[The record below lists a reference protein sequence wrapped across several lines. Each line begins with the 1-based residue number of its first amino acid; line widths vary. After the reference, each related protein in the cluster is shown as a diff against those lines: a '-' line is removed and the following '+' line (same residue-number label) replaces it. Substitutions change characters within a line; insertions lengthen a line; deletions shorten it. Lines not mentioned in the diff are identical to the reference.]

1 MFSAL
6 MPQRR
11 EFFDLLAAQSDRVV
25 AAANATLRLIQAL
38 GSSTSGEIETLVKE
52 VAHAESS
59 ANKIKHD
66 LITLLHKSFT
76 TPINRD
82 QIHSLT
88 IDLDRVLHALR
99 HVANAVSMYNVSDST
114 SEMRELASAAA
125 DACLR
130 LNRAVI
136 ALGDKDRGQETI
148 DLCKAIDQIEAK
160 SDKVMR
166 TAITKL
172 FKEGGD
178 VWMAVKLKEFYTLQD
193 VVIDHCDVAAKTIEE
208 ILIENS

>member
-1 MFSAL
+1 MFKAL

-11 EFFDLLAAQSDRVV
+11 EFFDLLAALSDRVV
-25 AAANATLRLIQAL
+25 AASTAALRLIQAL
-38 GSSTSGEIETLVKE
+38 GTQGSDIDTLVKE
-52 VAHAESS
+52 VAHNEKS
-59 ANKIKHD
+59 ADQIKID
-66 LITLLHKSFT
+66 LIALLHKSFT

-82 QIHSLT
+82 QIHTLT

-99 HVANAVSMYNVSDST
+99 HVANAIDMYNIDDST
-114 SEMRELASAAA
+114 SEMRELASLAA

-136 ALGDKDRGQETI
+136 ALGDNDRSKETM
-148 DLCKAIDQIEAK
+148 DLCKAIDQVESKA
-160 SDKVMR
+160 DKVMR
-166 TAITKL
+166 NAITKL

-178 VWMAVKLKEFYTLQD
+178 VWMAVKLKDFYRLQD
-193 VVIDHCDVAAKTIEE
+193 AVIDHCDQAAKTIEQ

>member
-1 MFSAL
+1 MFKAL

-11 EFFDLLAAQSDRVV
+11 EFFDMLAAHSDRVV
-25 AAANATLRLIQAL
+25 AGANAALRLIQAL
-38 GSSTSGEIETLVKE
+38 GTDDTDIDRLVKE
-52 VAHAESS
+52 VAHNEKS
-59 ANKIKHD
+59 ADQIKID

-88 IDLDRVLHALR
+88 NDLDRVLHSLR
-99 HVANAVSMYNVSDST
+99 HVANAIEMYNIDDST
-114 SEMRELASAAA
+114 SEMRELASHAA

-136 ALGDKDRGQETI
+136 TLGDKERSKETM
-148 DLCKAIDQIEAK
+148 DLCKAIDQIESKA
-160 SDKVMR
+160 DKIMR
-166 TAITKL
+166 NAITKL

-178 VWMAVKLKEFYTLQD
+178 VWAAIKLKEFYQLQD
-193 VVIDHCDVAAKTIEE
+193 TVIDHCDEAAKTIEE

>member
-1 MFSAL
+1 MFSSL

-11 EFFDLLAAQSDRVV
+11 EFFDLLSAHSDRVV
-25 AAANATLRLIQAL
+25 AGANAALRLVNAL
-38 GSSTSGEIETLVKE
+38 GSQPGEIETLVKE
-52 VAHAESS
+52 VGLNESS
-59 ANKIKHD
+59 ADKIKTD

-88 IDLDRVLHALR
+88 IDLDRVLHSLR
-99 HVANAVSMYNVSDST
+99 HVANAIEMYNIVDST
-114 SEMRELASAAA
+114 SEMRELASLAA

-136 ALGDKDRGQETI
+136 ALGDGQRNQETV
-148 DLCKAIDQIEAK
+148 DLCKAIDQIESKA
-160 SDKVMR
+160 DKVMR
-166 TAITKL
+166 KAITKL

-178 VWMAVKLKEFYTLQD
+178 VWSAIKLKEFYVLQEA
-193 VVIDHCDVAAKTIEE
+193 VLDHCDEAAKTIEE

>member
-1 MFSAL
+1 MFKAL

-11 EFFDLLAAQSDRVV
+11 EFFDLLAALSDRVV
-25 AAANATLRLIQAL
+25 AAANAALRLIQAL
-38 GSSTSGEIETLVKE
+38 GTHASDIDTLVKE
-52 VAHAESS
+52 VAHNEKS
-59 ANKIKHD
+59 ADQIKID
-66 LITLLHKSFT
+66 LIALLHKSFT

-82 QIHSLT
+82 QIHTLT

-99 HVANAVSMYNVSDST
+99 HVANAIDMYNIDDST
-114 SEMRELASAAA
+114 SEMRELASLAA

-136 ALGDKDRGQETI
+136 ALGDNDRSKETM
-148 DLCKAIDQIEAK
+148 DLCKAIDQIESKA
-160 SDKVMR
+160 DKVMR
-166 TAITKL
+166 NAITKL

-178 VWMAVKLKEFYTLQD
+178 VWVAVKLKDFYRLQD
-193 VVIDHCDVAAKTIEE
+193 AIIDHCDQAAKTIEQ

>member
-1 MFSAL
+1 MFKAL

-11 EFFDLLAAQSDRVV
+11 EFFDLLAAHSDRVV
-25 AAANATLRLIQAL
+25 AGANAALRLIQAL
-38 GSSTSGEIETLVKE
+38 GTLEDDREKLVKE
-52 VAHAESS
+52 VAHNEKS
-59 ANKIKHD
+59 ADQIKIE

-82 QIHSLT
+82 QIHALT

-99 HVANAVSMYNVSDST
+99 HVANAIEMYNITDST
-114 SEMRELASAAA
+114 SEMRELASHAA

-136 ALGDKDRGQETI
+136 ALGDNTRSKETM
-148 DLCKAIDQIEAK
+148 DLCKTIDQIESKA
-160 SDKVMR
+160 DRVMR
-166 TAITKL
+166 NAITNL
-172 FKEGGD
+172 FREGGD
-178 VWMAVKLKEFYTLQD
+178 VWTAVKLKDFYKLQD
-193 VVIDHCDVAAKTIEE
+193 AVIDHCDVAAKTIEE

>member
-1 MFSAL
+1 MFKAL

-11 EFFDLLAAQSDRVV
+11 EFFDLLAAHSDRVV
-25 AAANATLRLIQAL
+25 AASNAALRLIQAL
-38 GSSTSGEIETLVKE
+38 GTQGSDIDTLVKE
-52 VAHAESS
+52 VAHNEKS
-59 ANKIKHD
+59 ADQIKID
-66 LITLLHKSFT
+66 LIALLHKSFT

-82 QIHSLT
+82 QIHTLT

-99 HVANAVSMYNVSDST
+99 HVANAIDMYNIGDST
-114 SEMRELASAAA
+114 SEMRELASLAA

-136 ALGDKDRGQETI
+136 ALGDNDRSKETM
-148 DLCKAIDQIEAK
+148 DLCKAIDQIESKA
-160 SDKVMR
+160 DKVMR
-166 TAITKL
+166 NAITKL

-178 VWMAVKLKEFYTLQD
+178 VWVAVKLKDFYRLQD
-193 VVIDHCDVAAKTIEE
+193 AIIDHCDQAAKTIEQ

>member
-1 MFSAL
+1 MFKAL

-11 EFFDLLAAQSDRVV
+11 EFFDLLAALSDRVV
-25 AAANATLRLIQAL
+25 AASNAALRLIQAL
-38 GSSTSGEIETLVKE
+38 GTQDSEIDTLVKE
-52 VAHAESS
+52 VAHNEKS
-59 ANKIKHD
+59 ADQIKID
-66 LITLLHKSFT
+66 LIALLHKSFT

-82 QIHSLT
+82 KIHTLT

-99 HVANAVSMYNVSDST
+99 HVANAIDMYNIDDST
-114 SEMRELASAAA
+114 SEMRELASLAA

-136 ALGDKDRGQETI
+136 ALGDNDRSKETM
-148 DLCKAIDQIEAK
+148 DLCKAIDQVESKA
-160 SDKVMR
+160 DKVMR
-166 TAITKL
+166 NAITKL

-178 VWMAVKLKEFYTLQD
+178 VWVAVKLKDFYRLQD
-193 VVIDHCDVAAKTIEE
+193 AIIDHCDQAAKTIEQ

>member
-1 MFSAL
+1 MFKAL

-11 EFFDLLAAQSDRVV
+11 EFFDLLAAHSDRVV
-25 AAANATLRLIQAL
+25 AAANAALRLIQAL
-38 GSSTSGEIETLVKE
+38 GASETDIETLVKE
-52 VAHAESS
+52 VAHNEKS
-59 ANKIKHD
+59 ADQIKID

-82 QIHSLT
+82 QIHTLT
-88 IDLDRVLHALR
+88 VDLDRVLHSLR
-99 HVANAVSMYNVSDST
+99 HVANAIDMYNITDST
-114 SEMRELASAAA
+114 SEMRELASHAA

-136 ALGDKDRGQETI
+136 ALCDNERSKETM
-148 DLCKAIDQIEAK
+148 DLCKAIDQIESKA
-160 SDKVMR
+160 DKIMR
-166 TAITKL
+166 NAITKL

-178 VWMAVKLKEFYTLQD
+178 VWTAVKLKDFYRLQD
-193 VVIDHCDVAAKTIEE
+193 AIIDHCDEAAKTIEE

>member
-1 MFSAL
+1 MFKAL

-11 EFFDLLAAQSDRVV
+11 EFFDLLAAHSDRMV
-25 AAANATLRLIQAL
+25 AASNASLRLIQAL
-38 GSSTSGEIETLVKE
+38 GTKDADIDTLIKE
-52 VAHAESS
+52 VAHNENSS
-59 ANKIKHD
+59 DKIKTD

-82 QIHSLT
+82 QIHTLT

-99 HVANAVSMYNVSDST
+99 HVANAIDMYNISDST
-114 SEMRELASAAA
+114 SEMRELASHTA

-136 ALGDKDRGQETI
+136 ALGDNERSKETMN
-148 DLCKAIDQIEAK
+148 LCKAIDQIESKA
-160 SDKVMR
+160 DKILR
-166 TAITKL
+166 NAITRL

-178 VWMAVKLKEFYTLQD
+178 VWAAIKLKEFYVLQEA
-193 VVIDHCDVAAKTIEE
+193 VIDHCDEAAKTIEE

>member
-1 MFSAL
+1 MFKAI

-11 EFFDLLAAQSDRVV
+11 EFFDLLAALSDRVV
-25 AAANATLRLIQAL
+25 AGANAALRLVQAL
-38 GSSTSGEIETLVKE
+38 GTEAVDVETLVKE
-52 VAHAESS
+52 VAHNESS
-59 ANKIKHD
+59 ADKIKTD

-82 QIHSLT
+82 QIHTLT

-99 HVANAVSMYNVSDST
+99 HVANAIEMYNITDST
-114 SEMRELASAAA
+114 SEMRELASLAA

-136 ALGDKDRGQETI
+136 ALGDENRSKETM
-148 DLCKAIDQIEAK
+148 DLCKAIDQIESKA
-160 SDKVMR
+160 DKIMR
-166 TAITKL
+166 AAITRL
-172 FKEGGD
+172 FREGGD
-178 VWMAVKLKEFYTLQD
+178 VWNAMKLKEFYVLQEA
-193 VVIDHCDVAAKTIEE
+193 VIDNCDEAAKMIEE

>member
-1 MFSAL
+1 

-11 EFFDLLAAQSDRVV
+11 EFFDLLAAHSDRVV
-25 AAANATLRLIQAL
+25 AAANAALRLIQAL
-38 GSSTSGEIETLVKE
+38 GTQGADIDTLVQE
-52 VAHAESS
+52 VALNEKS
-59 ANKIKHD
+59 ADQIKID
-66 LITLLHKSFT
+66 LIALLHKSFT

-82 QIHSLT
+82 QIHTLT

-99 HVANAVSMYNVSDST
+99 HVANAIDMYNIGDST
-114 SEMRELASAAA
+114 SEMRELASLTA

-136 ALGDKDRGQETI
+136 ALGDKERSKETM
-148 DLCKAIDQIEAK
+148 DLCKAIDQIESKA
-160 SDKVMR
+160 DKVMR
-166 TAITKL
+166 NAITKL

-178 VWMAVKLKEFYTLQD
+178 VWVAVKLKDFYRLQD
-193 VVIDHCDVAAKTIEE
+193 AIIDHCDQAAKTIEQ

>member
-11 EFFDLLAAQSDRVV
+11 EFFDLLAAHSDRVV
-25 AAANATLRLIQAL
+25 SGSNASLRLVNAL
-38 GSSTSGEIETLVKE
+38 GTNAEEIEALVKE
-52 VAHAESS
+52 VGLNESS
-59 ANKIKHD
+59 ADKIKLE

-82 QIHSLT
+82 QIHTL
-88 IDLDRVLHALR
+88 ILDMDKVLHALR
-99 HVANAVSMYNVSDST
+99 HVANAVSMYNITDST
-114 SEMRELASAAA
+114 SEMRELASLAS

-130 LNRAVI
+130 LNRAMI
-136 ALGDKDRGQETI
+136 ALGDHERRQETNE
-148 DLCKAIDQIEAK
+148 LCKSIDQIEAK
-160 SDKVMR
+160 ADKVLKN
-166 TAITKL
+166 AITKL

-178 VWMAVKLKEFYTLQD
+178 IWMAVKLKEFYELQEA
-193 VVIDHCDVAAKTIEE
+193 VIDHCDEAAKTIEE